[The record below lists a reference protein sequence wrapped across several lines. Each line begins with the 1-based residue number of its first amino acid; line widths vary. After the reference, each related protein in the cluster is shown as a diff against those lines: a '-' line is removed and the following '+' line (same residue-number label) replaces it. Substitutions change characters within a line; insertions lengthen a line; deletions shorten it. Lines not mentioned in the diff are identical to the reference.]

1 MPATS
6 TSFAELLR
14 HHREAQALP
23 LRAVAA
29 ALQVDISLVSKWE
42 RGERKPSRE
51 EVSQLAKFLK
61 ADAEAMLVAWLRD
74 TVLYAIGDDE
84 LGAQALKAAEAHMAY
99 TAFLKQDRAALV
111 RKLKARLAKFPK
123 VKKAWLFGS
132 FARKDDGPGS
142 DIDLAIEVEEP
153 FSYFELAEVQ
163 HQLEKGLGRSVD
175 VGFMDSFKPP
185 VLARITP
192 DLKLIHAR

>member
-1 MPATS
+1 MPSAS

-14 HHREAQALP
+14 QHREARAMP

-42 RGERKPSRE
+42 RGERKPNRD
-51 EVSQLAKFLK
+51 EVTRLAKYLK

-74 TVLYAIGDDE
+74 TVLYAIGDDA
-84 LGAQALKAAEAHMAY
+84 LGPQALKAAEARMAY
-99 TAFLKQDRAALV
+99 NAFLKLDRAAIV

-163 HQLEKGLGRSVD
+163 HKLEESLGRPVD

-192 DLKLIHAR
+192 DLELIHAR